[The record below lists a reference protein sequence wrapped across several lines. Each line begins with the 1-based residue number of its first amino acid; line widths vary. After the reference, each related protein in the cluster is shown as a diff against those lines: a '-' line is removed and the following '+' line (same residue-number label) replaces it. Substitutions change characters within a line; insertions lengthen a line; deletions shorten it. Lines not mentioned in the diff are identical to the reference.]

1 MSCQFDNAVPW
12 DREIGML
19 LVGNR
24 IKKKSKKCFKVQEE
38 FIAAYPLQTPTN
50 IEIEVLWLDR
60 RKLLP
65 CKILKTRGKM
75 ASSPQKKALKALAT
89 T

>member
-1 MSCQFDNAVPW
+1 
-12 DREIGML
+12 ML

-50 IEIEVLWLDR
+50 IEIEVL
-60 RKLLP
+60 
-65 CKILKTRGKM
+65 
-75 ASSPQKKALKALAT
+75 
-89 T
+89 